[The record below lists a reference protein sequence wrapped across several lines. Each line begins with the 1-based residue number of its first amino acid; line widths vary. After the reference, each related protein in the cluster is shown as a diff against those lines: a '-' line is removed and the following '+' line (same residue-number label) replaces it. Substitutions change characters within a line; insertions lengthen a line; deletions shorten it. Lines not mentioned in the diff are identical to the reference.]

1 MGKSD
6 HTRCSGPRPLAT
18 RLELTSVTP
27 GAISAAVIIICNP
40 HYSIPVC
47 GRSLGYRHIS
57 FSLQTRCL
65 PRRAIRHPS
74 SIVKTST
81 DTSHSLWNTLTGGE
95 GAWKPTKISWV
106 HCRLWLKVP
115 TTYPLIT
122 DWVHSK
128 CSQIMCSTWN
138 LWEHLCNIW
147 NFPNDILKM
156 FPPHAQWEHLK
167 FV

>member
-1 MGKSD
+1 MTEPYSVWTKRKLCLLSRGPTKSKEW
-6 HTRCSGPRPLAT
+6 HGGLICYCGAGGQNIPGWTGI
-18 RLELTSVTP
+18 SVSKLSTTGQTP
-27 GAISAAVIIICNP
+27 VRMMMVAS
-40 HYSIPVC
+40 VC
-47 GRSLGYRHIS
+47 CAH
-57 FSLQTRCL
+57 
-65 PRRAIRHPS
+65 
-74 SIVKTST
+74 
-81 DTSHSLWNTLTGGE
+81 TGGK
-95 GAWKPTKISWV
+95 GAWKPTKTSWV

-128 CSQIMCSTWN
+128 CSQIMCLTWN